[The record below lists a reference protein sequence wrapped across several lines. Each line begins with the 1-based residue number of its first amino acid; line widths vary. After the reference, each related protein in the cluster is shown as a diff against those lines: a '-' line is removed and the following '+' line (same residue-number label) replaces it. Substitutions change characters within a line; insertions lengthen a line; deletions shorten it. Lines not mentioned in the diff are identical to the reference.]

1 MSNEIEQL
9 RKQLER
15 AANTVPYEVQN
26 GSIQL
31 TRQWM
36 NHQRNAVKVL
46 AKKRPTE
53 TELLSAI
60 NSLCVLT

>member
-1 MSNEIEQL
+1 MSDEIDQL
-9 RKQLER
+9 RKQLQR
-15 AANTVPYEVQN
+15 AANVVPYEVQN

-36 NHQRNAVKVL
+36 INQKNAMKVL
-46 AKKRPTE
+46 SKKRPTE

-60 NSLCVLT
+60 NSLYVLT

>member
-9 RKQLER
+9 RKQLQR
-15 AANTVPYEVQN
+15 AANVVPYEVQN

-36 NHQRNAVKVL
+36 INQKNAIKIL

-60 NSLCVLT
+60 NSLYVLT

>member
-1 MSNEIEQL
+1 MNNEIEQL
-9 RKQLER
+9 RKQLQR
-15 AANTVPYEVQN
+15 AANVVPYEVQN

-36 NHQRNAVKVL
+36 INQKNAIKIL

-60 NSLCVLT
+60 NSLYVLT